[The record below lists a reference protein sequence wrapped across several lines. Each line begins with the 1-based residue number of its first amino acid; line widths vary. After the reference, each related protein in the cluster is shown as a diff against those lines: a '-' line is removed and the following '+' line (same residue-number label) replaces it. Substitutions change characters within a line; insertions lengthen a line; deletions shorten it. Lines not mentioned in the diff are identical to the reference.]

1 MKRRRTTRT
10 AKPATQHARENA
22 RLRAALSRIAAST
35 EDRAVRELVQA
46 ALDAGEALH
55 ESPMLAAAKEL
66 VTTCAHTGQTQERE
80 FATDTPFGRVKLT
93 LRAVMLLHAPGTARI
108 VRPS

>member
-1 MKRRRTTRT
+1 MKRRTTRS
-10 AKPATQHARENA
+10 AKPATQHARTNA
-22 RLRAALSRIAAST
+22 LLRTALARIASVA
-35 EDRAVRELVQA
+35 EDSEVRDLAQA

-80 FATDTPFGRVKLT
+80 FGTDTPFGRVKLT